1 MPSMTDPMDSLRLL
15 QQAIDEQIVGFQR
28 CERFPDISVHF
39 DKPNDVPRFTY
50 ASLENGVA
58 QSIALF
64 VLGEPVEGTPCFQ
77 MGWATVETIRGKGLA
92 TDVVSKSIEELK
104 DGMNRNG
111 IDRFYLEAIISE
123 SNIESQRLAARIF
136 TDAPEPCADSFSG
149 EKALQ
154 YLRLVG

>member
-1 MPSMTDPMDSLRLL
+1 MDSLRLL
-15 QQAIDEQIVGFQR
+15 QQAIDKQIVEFQR
-28 CERFPDISVHF
+28 CEIFPDIAVHF

-50 ASLENGVA
+50 ANLKNGVA

-64 VLGEPVEGTPCFQ
+64 VMVEPVEGTHCFQ
-77 MGWATVETIRGKGLA
+77 MGWATAETMRRKGLA
-92 TDVVSKSIEELK
+92 TDVVSKAVEELK
-104 DGMNRNG
+104 NGMNRNG
-111 IDRFYLEAIISE
+111 IDRFYIEAIISE

-136 TDAPEPCADSFSG
+136 TDAPQPCTDSLSG